1 MKEHYILSKMGSFVV
16 SLKTSTVGGFRNEKF
31 IEYTKVSLQSNF
43 STVLQNILNTFTKI
57 GG

>member
-1 MKEHYILSKMGSFVV
+1 MGSFVV

>member
-1 MKEHYILSKMGSFVV
+1 MGSFVV
-16 SLKTSTVGGFRNEKF
+16 SLKTSTVGNFRNEKF